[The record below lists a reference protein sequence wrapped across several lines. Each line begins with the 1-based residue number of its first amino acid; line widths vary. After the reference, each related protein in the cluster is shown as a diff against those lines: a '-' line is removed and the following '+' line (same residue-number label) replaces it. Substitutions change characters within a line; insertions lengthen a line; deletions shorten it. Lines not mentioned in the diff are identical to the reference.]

1 MRVKQHSKRPP
12 TATAGKPCGHREHV
26 GTCPAC
32 QRVQLAKW
40 QAQEAQAQRACY
52 AKAA

>member
-1 MRVKQHSKRPP
+1 MRVKPHSNRPP
-12 TATAGKPCGHREHV
+12 TANTGKPCGHRAHV

-40 QAQEAQAQRACY
+40 QAQAAQAQRASY
-52 AKAA
+52 ANAA

>member
-1 MRVKQHSKRPP
+1 MPVKPDSNPPP
-12 TATAGKPCGHREHV
+12 TASTGKPCGHREHV

-40 QAQEAQAQRACY
+40 QAQAAQAQRASY

>member
-1 MRVKQHSKRPP
+1 MPVKPDGNRPP
-12 TATAGKPCGHREHV
+12 TASTGKPCGHREHV

-40 QAQEAQAQRACY
+40 QAQAAQAQRASY
-52 AKAA
+52 ANAA